1 METGIKINHKVESKY
16 LIQSFLEYLQYE
28 KNYSKETIT
37 NYEIDLLDFYSYM
50 QTHHITEKS
59 FSYNDARD
67 YIRFLSEEKKE
78 SAATVSRYISALR
91 TYFKYLVREE
101 KLDKNVFALVKLPK
115 KGKHLPKFFY
125 YNEIR
130 EMLDSIDKSTEAGVR
145 DYLIVHLLYATGVR
159 VSELVGIKV
168 EDISLEKNQIKI
180 LGKGAKERYVYF
192 DNHTKECL
200 KEYLSEARP
209 KLSKSLK
216 TNHLLLNQKGE
227 TLTAR
232 GIRYILNKMIQKT
245 SIEKNIS
252 PHMLRH
258 SFATSLLNEGC
269 DIMSVQE
276 LLGHANLSA
285 TGIYTHVTN
294 DRLKEVYY
302 KTMPRAK
309 K

>member
-1 METGIKINHKVESKY
+1 MKTIRE
-16 LIQSFLEYLQYE
+16 FLAYLQYE
-28 KNYSKETIT
+28 KNYSKETIK
-37 NYEIDLLDFYSYM
+37 NYEIDLLDFESYLSV
-50 QTHHITEKS
+50 HHLTKQKLT
-59 FSYNDARD
+59 YNDARD
-67 YIRFLSEEKKE
+67 YVRFLSEEKKE
-78 SAATVSRYISALR
+78 SATTVSRYISALR
-91 TYFKYLVREE
+91 TYFNYLVREDE
-101 KLDKNVFALVKLPK
+101 LEKNVFSLVKLPK

-130 EMLDSIDKSTEAGVR
+130 EMLESIDRSTAVGQR
-145 DYLIVHLLYATGVR
+145 DYLLIHLLYATGVR
-159 VSELVGIKV
+159 VSELIGIQL
-168 EDISLEKNQIKI
+168 EDISLDRKQIKI

-192 DNHTKECL
+192 DDQTKACL
-200 KEYLSEARP
+200 QTYLKEARP
-209 KLSKSLK
+209 SLTGK
-216 TNHLLLNQKGE
+216 KKNNDLLLNQNGGP
-227 TLTAR
+227 LTAR
-232 GIRYILNKMIQKT
+232 GVRYLLNKIIQKT

-302 KTMPRAK
+302 KAMPRAK